1 MKLLFENWQSYLN
14 ERSTDETYSKVINF
28 IINAYSTAKNF
39 EPPDVEKREAEWDA
53 IAKMLG
59 SEGGWGSL
67 GLQAK
72 ADAEE
77 EPPKKQLVT
86 HELMFDEE
94 RTEEIYDE
102 MVSAIPESR
111 AFFTYDSFYDTFFAL
126 NIKLYYV
133 DSDGDPESETYEEKK
148 GARVGGYYTEESDD
162 HGLPQVAVNFGSNFF
177 NPKISYAKFQNLKK
191 PEIFKLL
198 RQNKGILRMILVHE
212 FTHMLNSSRA
222 GTTKGMMAKQYRKG
236 KSRKKE
242 TEYQKAYAY
251 ANSTEEI
258 QARLIP
264 IFNITSAA
272 IRGENIG
279 NSPVNEIA
287 KLIALEVMNT
297 RNKRNIIKLLFKMY
311 DVQHENFL
319 NHTSDKNKKRI
330 SKRFYEFAKEITGT

>member
-1 MKLLFENWQSYLN
+1 MKLLLENWRGHLN
-14 ERSTDETYSKVINF
+14 ERATDETYSEVINF

-53 IAKMLG
+53 IAKILG
-59 SEGGWGSL
+59 SEDGWASL

-72 ADAEE
+72 DDVEK
-77 EPPKKQLVT
+77 EPPEKQLVT

-102 MVSAIPESR
+102 MVSSIPESR
-111 AFFTYDSFYDTFFAL
+111 SFFTYSDFYDTFFAL

-148 GARVGGYYTEESDD
+148 GASTGGYYTKESDD

-198 RQNKGILRMILVHE
+198 KQNKGVLRMILVHE
-212 FTHMLNSSRA
+212 FTHMLNRGRA
-222 GTTKGMMAKQYRKG
+222 RALKGMMAKQYRKG

-287 KLIALEVMNT
+287 KLIALEAMNT
-297 RNKRNIIKLLFKMY
+297 RNKKNIIKLLFKMY
-311 DVQHENFL
+311 DIQHKNFL
-319 NHTSDKNKKRI
+319 NHTSEKNKKRI
-330 SKRFYEFAKEITGT
+330 SKRFYEFAKEITGV

>member
-1 MKLLFENWQSYLN
+1 
-14 ERSTDETYSKVINF
+14 
-28 IINAYSTAKNF
+28 
-39 EPPDVEKREAEWDA
+39 
-53 IAKMLG
+53 
-59 SEGGWGSL
+59 
-67 GLQAK
+67 
-72 ADAEE
+72 
-77 EPPKKQLVT
+77 
-86 HELMFDEE
+86 
-94 RTEEIYDE
+94 
-102 MVSAIPESR
+102 
-111 AFFTYDSFYDTFFAL
+111 
-126 NIKLYYV
+126 
-133 DSDGDPESETYEEKK
+133 
-148 GARVGGYYTEESDD
+148 
-162 HGLPQVAVNFGSNFF
+162 
-177 NPKISYAKFQNLKK
+177 
-191 PEIFKLL
+191 
-198 RQNKGILRMILVHE
+198 MILVHE